1 MRLRRKKHLDERL
14 ELSKEYLLYF
24 EEREHY
30 GRPDPKDYPKL
41 DFKTVFGNDNPVHME
56 IGCGKG
62 GFITELASKT
72 PDINYIAVE
81 KDDNVTVSAVEN
93 AKKAGL
99 KNVKFIICC
108 AENLFLL
115 INDGTI
121 GRIYL
126 NFSCPYP
133 KHTYRNRRL
142 TNPKFLQMY
151 RSFLA
156 KGGGVFQKTDN
167 KPFFDYSLESYAL
180 SGYRTE
186 KVTKDLYNSDYLEGN
201 VATEYEKKFV
211 LYGETICR
219 VEAYPD

>member
-14 ELSKEYLLYF
+14 ELSKEYLIFF

-30 GRPDPKDYPKL
+30 GRPDPKDYPVL
-41 DFKTVFGNDNPVHME
+41 DFESVFGNKNPVHME

-62 GFITELASKT
+62 GFVTELASKN

-81 KDDNVTVSAVEN
+81 KDDNVTVSAVEL
-93 AKKAGL
+93 AKSKGL

-108 AENLFLL
+108 AENLFL
-115 INDGTI
+115 IIKNGTI

-142 TNPKFLQMY
+142 TNPKFLDMY
-151 RSFLA
+151 RGFLA
-156 KGGGVFQKTDN
+156 PGGGVFQKTDN
-167 KPFFDYSLESYAL
+167 KPFFEYSLQSY
-180 SGYRTE
+180 SVSNYRTE
-186 KVTKDLYNSDYLEGN
+186 KLTWDLYKSDYLDGN
-201 VATEYEKKFV
+201 IATEYEKKFV
-211 LYGETICR
+211 SLGETICH
-219 VEAYPD
+219 VQAYPN